1 VVVLGTGDGQS
12 GHAHVHLPI
21 YRGAIVYHVQVEI
34 ARLTSTN
41 LETLLAV
48 G

>member
-1 VVVLGTGDGQS
+1 MVLGTGDGQS
-12 GHAHVHLPI
+12 GHVHLPV
-21 YRGAIVYHVQVEI
+21 YRGAIVYPVKVEI

-41 LETLLAV
+41 LETLLVV

>member
-12 GHAHVHLPI
+12 GHVQLPL
-21 YRGAIVYHVQVEI
+21 YSGTIVYHVQVEI

>member
-1 VVVLGTGDGQS
+1 MVLGTGDGQS
-12 GHAHVHLPI
+12 GHVHFPV
-21 YRGAIVYHVQVEI
+21 YRGAIMYPVQVEI

-41 LETLLAV
+41 LETLLVV

>member
-12 GHAHVHLPI
+12 GHVHLRV
-21 YRGAIVYHVQVEI
+21 YRSEIVYHVQVEI
-34 ARLTSTN
+34 ARFTSTN